1 MTELLTEEVP
11 IRCQDVAVY
20 FSMEEWE
27 YLEGYRDLYKDFMM
41 KDHRPRTSQ
50 DVSSSRSPPERCP
63 SRLYSQDHPEEDVPE
78 NQQGDNLM
86 DIKVEVKDEAE
97 EPDIRTDLQDGL
109 MERNPPERCPRPP
122 YSQDRPEEK
131 VPENQK
137 MMLLLIDDPP
147 KMDKE
152 RRNMAVGL
160 LDLTL
165 DMIDLITGEEYTVV
179 KTAAVTPIIHL
190 QESGGW
196 SPITAPPPHSL
207 ILKVLDLTN
216 KMTELLTGEVPIR
229 CQDVAV
235 YFSMEEWEYLEG
247 HQDLYNDIMI
257 EDHRPRTSRD
267 GSSRRSPPERCPS
280 RLYSQDRPEEDVP
293 ENQQGDHLMDIK
305 VEVKEEAEE
314 PDIRADQQDGLMER
328 NPPERCPPYS
338 QDRPEEDVPENQQGD
353 HLMDIKVDVKEE
365 AEEPDIRADQQ
376 DVLMERNPP
385 ERCPRPLYSQV
396 SSEEDVPENQQG
408 DNLMD
413 IKVDV
418 KEEAEEPDIRA
429 DQQDGS
435 SSRSPPARCPS
446 RLYSQDRPEED
457 VPENQQGEEVTDI
470 KVEVEEERIRGDH
483 PRKKEVEEDIPTENH
498 RKNSEGNF
506 MLSVNY
512 KVEDEDIVPHSLGE
526 NLITLNVHPGLY
538 RTNVLYNPPNP
549 GEPSDDQSQFTTSAG
564 QKGSKTFHRGE
575 CEKQFRKSLRL
586 YSHSEENPFSC
597 SECGKCFTRKSGL
610 SKHRRIHT
618 GEKPYSCSQCGKC
631 FTDKLSLVIHE
642 RIHTGERPF
651 PCSECGKCFLTKA
664 KLKAHQRSHT
674 GEKPYSCPECG
685 KCFIDKSSLV
695 RHERIHTGEKPFSCS
710 ECGKCFT
717 SKSNLVGH
725 QRIHTGEK
733 LYSCSE
739 CGKCF
744 TDKASL
750 VTHER
755 IHTGERPFSCSRCGK
770 SFTGKSSLA
779 IHERRHTGQKP
790 FSCSLCGK
798 CFISKSSLA
807 VHERRHTG
815 EKPFSCLMCGKCF
828 TDKSSFIIHERSH
841 TGEKP
846 FSCSLCGKS
855 FTSKSS
861 LGLHEKI
868 HTEKQFSCSLC
879 GKYFTCKSS
888 LVTHERIH
896 TGEKPYSCSECG
908 KFFTDKSSLVMHERS
923 HRGEKPYSCSEC
935 GKCFIKRSILVIH
948 ERIHTGEKPYPC
960 SECGKCFTD
969 KSSLVRH
976 ERIHTG
982 ERPHPCS
989 ECSKCFITKAKL
1001 KAHQKSHKGEK
1012 LF

>member
-435 SSRSPPARCPS
+435 SRRSPAERCPS

-457 VPENQQGEEVTDI
+457 VPENQQESYGGRADGLEEPIMVAVNGKDCM
-470 KVEVEEERIRGDH
+470 RGSH
-483 PRKKEVEEDIPTENH
+483 GH
-498 RKNSEGNF
+498 HL
-506 MLSVNY
+506 LSPNY
-512 KVEDEDIVPHSLGE
+512 
-526 NLITLNVHPGLY
+526 
-538 RTNVLYNPPNP
+538 
-549 GEPSDDQSQFTTSAG
+549 
-564 QKGSKTFHRGE
+564 
-575 CEKQFRKSLRL
+575 
-586 YSHSEENPFSC
+586 SC
-597 SECGKCFTRKSGL
+597 SECGKCFSNKSYL
-610 SKHRRIHT
+610 AKHR
-618 GEKPYSCSQCGKC
+618 
-631 FTDKLSLVIHE
+631 
-642 RIHTGERPF
+642 
-651 PCSECGKCFLTKA
+651 
-664 KLKAHQRSHT
+664 RSHT
-674 GEKPYSCPECG
+674 GEKPYSCPQCG
-685 KCFIDKSSLV
+685 
-695 RHERIHTGEKPFSCS
+695 R
-710 ECGKCFT
+710 CFT
-717 SKSNLVGH
+717 NKSNLV
-725 QRIHTGEK
+725 R
-733 LYSCSE
+733 
-739 CGKCF
+739 
-744 TDKASL
+744 
-750 VTHER
+750 
-755 IHTGERPFSCSRCGK
+755 
-770 SFTGKSSLA
+770 
-779 IHERRHTGQKP
+779 
-790 FSCSLCGK
+790 
-798 CFISKSSLA
+798 
-807 VHERRHTG
+807 
-815 EKPFSCLMCGKCF
+815 
-828 TDKSSFIIHERSH
+828 HERSH

-846 FSCSLCGKS
+846 YSCSECGKS
-855 FTSKSS
+855 FTDKPRLIIHRRSHTGEKPYSCLECGRSFTNKSN
-861 LGLHEKI
+861 LVRHERS
-868 HTEKQFSCSLC
+868 HTGEKPYTCTEC
-879 GKYFTCKSS
+879 GKCFTHKSHLVRHEQS
-888 LVTHERIH
+888 HTGEKPYSCTECGKSFTTKSNLVTHERIH
-896 TGEKPYSCSECG
+896 TGEKPYSCSECA
-908 KFFTDKSSLVMHERS
+908 KCFTDQSHLIIHRRS
-923 HRGEKPYSCSEC
+923 HTGEKPFSCSECGKCFVQKPHLITHQRSHTGEKPYSCSEC
-935 GKCFIKRSILVIH
+935 GKCFSVKAAFVTHKRSHRREKPYSCLDCKKCFMHKDSLVEHLRSHTGEKSFICSECGERFMFKVH
-948 ERIHTGEKPYPC
+948 LERHQRIHTGEKLFSC
-960 SECGKCFTD
+960 LEC
-969 KSSLVRH
+969 
-976 ERIHTG
+976 
-982 ERPHPCS
+982 
-989 ECSKCFITKAKL
+989 
-1001 KAHQKSHKGEK
+1001 
-1012 LF
+1012 